1 MEKAKKTRMAEKG
14 WLSRAA
20 KELDSTIS
28 KVGVTSV
35 EIEIS
40 LSNFNQRLAKVDEVQ
55 STIESLT
62 DLAEIDKEVASAADY
77 REQVTEIRKTAY
89 LALEK
94 MKQAKASRPTVPLS
108 QVDPGM
114 RGNEV
119 EHDHVSLR
127 AEANS
132 VSSHPKSATRL
143 PKLQLPK
150 FAGNVVE
157 WQAFWDQFE
166 AVVHNSDIPPVN
178 KFAYLQ
184 ALLEGDAKRCIQG
197 LSPTAKHY
205 SVACDLLKERY
216 GKPEKIIFAHIQAL
230 LNLSPPQSKGRL
242 TLPVLWNMQ
251 DELLAHVRS
260 LESLGISGEK
270 YGFFLTP
277 VILSR
282 LPQDI
287 RMEWAREGEGKESD
301 LDFLLQFLK
310 RELQRRERSDVF
322 RGVSSASRDSPS
334 SETRYKS
341 PFTVSALQAASKES
355 HCGFCGKGHSSGKC
369 WDVPMPSERARGPPD
384 NAAVISLVNVSLHSK
399 SHMYTVLQTAKVM
412 VFGEKGAV
420 EATLLFDSGSDRS
433 YISSKLVQRV
443 GPKWKST
450 ESLSYSSFGV
460 SVGSGETERNV
471 YEVGLQGSKCST
483 GSSCI
488 LQAVEVPVICAQLSR
503 PKVPH
508 EFMQNLGPL
517 QFADDYEDNRQV
529 TIDILVGL
537 DFYWSFVKQGM
548 VRMSNGPVA
557 QETHF
562 GWVLSGSW
570 LNKGGHQGYSASQLL
585 CLNDIPEQALH
596 KFWDLETVGIR
607 IIEKPPVD
615 NILERFSAS
624 VQFSD
629 NRYTV
634 ALPWKSDVD
643 RSRLLNNEALAM
655 KRTDRQANRPS
666 QDPKLE
672 RQYNK
677 ALVEMEESGVIEEVP
692 NSELV
697 SPYPTYY
704 MPHRPVVRDS
714 SVSTK
719 VRPVFDA
726 SAKGVN
732 GVSLN
737 DCLDEGPCL
746 LPDLVS
752 ILIRFRRW
760 QIALVSDITKAF
772 LQINVQIEDR
782 DAHRFF
788 WKIGNNVR
796 VMRFTR
802 VPFGNCASPFLL
814 NATVKHHLSRVPPS
828 HTVDE
833 LRENLYVDDWLSG
846 ADKEG
851 DAFAMFTEAQGIMAS
866 AGMHLSKWKTNSDIV
881 ANKIFKE
888 SSGKY
893 LESESIKVLGLGWQA
908 SKKGYGT
915 VVYLRIPVGNKYRMS
930 FIMARS
936 RVAPINKV
944 TLPRLELLGALLTAR
959 TVGFVMK
966 ALSLSVTY
974 KCWTDSM
981 VALSWIKGDPSKY
994 KTFVGNRVREIHQI
1008 VDPSCWN
1015 HCPGKGNPADLITR
1029 GAFAHQ
1035 LVKSKHW
1042 FEGPDWLQ
1050 ESEGTER
1057 EEAVLA
1063 SASHPQSVKEM
1074 KTVKPHQDEEVSN
1087 PFDVKRWGTLTKAVR
1102 VVSFVLRFVDRLT
1115 HREIR
1120 AGCLINDELQ
1130 RANTVLIKSVQRE
1143 VYHSEIVALR
1153 SGKNVASGSS
1163 IAKLTPF
1170 LGKDDVLRVKGRLQL
1185 SDLSYDEKHPVIL
1198 PKGYF
1203 SWLLIRSYHLK
1214 LKHAGVES
1222 LVSNLRNRYIV
1233 GVRRLAKS
1241 VKRNCAPC
1249 QRLDALPCNQTA
1261 APLPPERVQ
1270 QSPPFSVI
1278 GMDYGGPLYCCD
1290 FPGRKFYILLFTCSI
1305 IRAVHIELVDSLSV
1319 QDFLL
1324 SFRRFVARRGLPV
1337 IYSDNAKTFAKGQ
1350 TKLLELYGSECPT
1363 WKFIAQRAPWW
1374 GGWWEKLVGSV
1385 KSALK
1390 KSVARASL
1398 TRQELETV
1406 LHEIEACINS
1416 RPLTYVGT
1424 DVNDPAPLSPSHF
1437 LLGRTISCQPETGQE
1452 TVTTRQDLV
1461 DRSLLCKHRA
1471 DLFWERWKNDYLRNL
1486 PPAIQKFKAKNN
1498 LEIGSVVLIKED
1510 RRPRMKWDLGVVLE
1524 MFRGCDNLVRSVR
1537 LRTPTGVIIRPI
1549 QKLCYMELNVP
1560 QRESSVEANWLKV
1573 SLQNQIVRNRV

>member
-1 MEKAKKTRMAEKG
+1 
-14 WLSRAA
+14 
-20 KELDSTIS
+20 
-28 KVGVTSV
+28 
-35 EIEIS
+35 
-40 LSNFNQRLAKVDEVQ
+40 
-55 STIESLT
+55 
-62 DLAEIDKEVASAADY
+62 
-77 REQVTEIRKTAY
+77 
-89 LALEK
+89 
-94 MKQAKASRPTVPLS
+94 
-108 QVDPGM
+108 
-114 RGNEV
+114 
-119 EHDHVSLR
+119 
-127 AEANS
+127 
-132 VSSHPKSATRL
+132 
-143 PKLQLPK
+143 
-150 FAGNVVE
+150 
-157 WQAFWDQFE
+157 
-166 AVVHNSDIPPVN
+166 
-178 KFAYLQ
+178 
-184 ALLEGDAKRCIQG
+184 
-197 LSPTAKHY
+197 
-205 SVACDLLKERY
+205 
-216 GKPEKIIFAHIQAL
+216 
-230 LNLSPPQSKGRL
+230 
-242 TLPVLWNMQ
+242 MQ

-341 PFTVSALQAASKES
+341 PPTVSALQAASKES

-369 WDVPMPSERARGPPD
+369 WDVLRLSVNERHQAISRAKLCFRCLSSDHFAKKCRALCSYCRGKHHEMCCKSKWGAKDTGIYQPPTHSEAAVAKPQQSSVRSDLTPESVPFVPQVPMPSERARGPPD
-384 NAAVISLVNVSLHSK
+384 NAAVISPVNVSLHSK
-399 SHMYTVLQTAKVM
+399 SHMYKVLQTAKVM

-607 IIEKPPVD
+607 SIEKPPVD

-655 KRTDRQANRPS
+655 KRTDRQANRLS

-672 RQYNK
+672 KQYNK

-752 ILIRFRRW
+752 ILLRFRRW

-866 AGMHLSKWKTNSDIV
+866 AGMHLSKWKTNSDLV

-908 SKKGYGT
+908 SSDSFDFTGFEVPSDLYVTKRVVLSIIARMFDPLGFLTPFIMKAKIIFQQLWQSGVGWDELAPQELREDFLHWVEGLKSICHLCIERRYFGSYAWSSLQGLEVHAFGDASEKGYGT

-930 FIMARS
+930 FVMARS
-936 RVAPINKV
+936 RVAPIKKV

-1222 LVSNLRNRYIV
+1222 LVSNLRNRYYVV

-1249 QRLDALPCNQTA
+1249 Q
-1261 APLPPERVQ
+1261 
-1270 QSPPFSVI
+1270 
-1278 GMDYGGPLYCCD
+1278 
-1290 FPGRKFYILLFTCSI
+1290 
-1305 IRAVHIELVDSLSV
+1305 RAVHIELVDSLSV

-1324 SFRRFVARRGLPV
+1324 SFRRFVARRGLPVV

-1363 WKFIAQRAPWW
+1363 WKFIAPRAPWW

-1390 KSVARASL
+1390 KSL
-1398 TRQELETV
+1398 TPAKTS
-1406 LHEIEACINS
+1406 IS
-1416 RPLTYVGT
+1416 RPNQLRFSKPRQSCDPNKVYLIVGG
-1424 DVNDPAPLSPSHF
+1424 
-1437 LLGRTISCQPETGQE
+1437 LGG
-1452 TVTTRQDLV
+1452 
-1461 DRSLLCKHRA
+1461 
-1471 DLFWERWKNDYLRNL
+1471 FG
-1486 PPAIQKFKAKNN
+1486 
-1498 LEIGSVVLIKED
+1498 LEL
-1510 RRPRMKWDLGVVLE
+1510 
-1524 MFRGCDNLVRSVR
+1524 
-1537 LRTPTGVIIRPI
+1537 
-1549 QKLCYMELNVP
+1549 
-1560 QRESSVEANWLKV
+1560 ANWLVSRGCKKLVITTRSGIKHGYQSRCFHHWLSRSVVVELSRLDVSKLSDCNKV
-1573 SLQNQIVRNRV
+1573 LRQCQNMGPIGGIFNLAMVRKSVLKDALLDNLTPADFQEVCKPKLEAALNLDQATRRLCGPELDWFVMFSSVSSGRGNAGQSNYGFANSAMERICEKRTEDQLPGTCL